1 MALGY
6 AAMHLSF
13 VSLFLSMRRL
23 GSNFW
28 LAFTVMISGSFA
40 LLFALI
46 VTTKLGVE
54 LNMVLLSEGLPFL
67 VVTVGFEKPIL
78 LTKAVLAASLSKRR
92 RPREN
97 QNGPDSLSS
106 LPSISEAVTAAVKE
120 HGLTIVRDYAIEI
133 LVLVAGTASGVQGGL
148 RQFCFLAAWILFFDC
163 ILLFTFYT
171 SILTVKLEINRIK
184 RHVALRQA
192 LEDDGVSRRVA
203 ENVADRNDF
212 PRGHGEENELAL
224 PRENQIF
231 GVKVGE
237 RAISKFKLVMFGGFI
252 LGNILNILSIPL
264 RNGPSSGIS
273 ALS

>member
-78 LTKAVLAASLSKRR
+78 LTKAVLAASIDKKRR
-92 RPREN
+92 TATN
-97 QNGPDSLSS
+97 TGHDSSAN
-106 LPSISEAVTAAVKE
+106 LP
-120 HGLTIVRDYAIEI
+120 
-133 LVLVAGTASGVQGGL
+133 
-148 RQFCFLAAWILFFDC
+148 
-163 ILLFTFYT
+163 
-171 SILTVKLEINRIK
+171 
-184 RHVALRQA
+184 
-192 LEDDGVSRRVA
+192 
-203 ENVADRNDF
+203 
-212 PRGHGEENELAL
+212 
-224 PRENQIF
+224 
-231 GVKVGE
+231 
-237 RAISKFKLVMFGGFI
+237 
-252 LGNILNILSIPL
+252 
-264 RNGPSSGIS
+264 
-273 ALS
+273 